1 MSYSHKDLASRGEA
15 ENLAEMII
23 SDHMR
28 FVCAE
33 KALIMWNE
41 RFQISCDLQNQRDAK
56 SNVSFYT
63 RRKVIALVEREES
76 LEAYR
81 MCEEL
86 GLFEDAAQED
96 SSTRGMLSK
105 LVYVDLLRAKRFS
118 EAIQFAKSFINE
130 ENERDKLF
138 TLIGYE
144 DVEDPRVADIMQSVS
159 RERVVDAVNKYLF
172 KKEVG
177 RPCSLLGLALN
188 HYNSIL
194 KYRRK

>member
-1 MSYSHKDLASRGEA
+1 MKDLANREEV
-15 ENLAEMII
+15 ENLAEMVI

-33 KALIMWNE
+33 KAFIMWNE
-41 RFQISCDLQNQRDAK
+41 RFRISYDLQSPKDTR

-63 RRKVIALVEREES
+63 RRKIVALIEREES
-76 LEAYR
+76 LEAYK
-81 MCEEL
+81 MCESL
-86 GLFEDAAQED
+86 KLFEDAGHEEGA
-96 SSTRGMLSK
+96 TRAMLSK
-105 LVYVDLLRAKRFS
+105 LVYVDLLRAKKFS

-144 DVEDPRVADIMQSVS
+144 DVGDPRVADIIQSVS
-159 RERVVDAVNKYLF
+159 REKVVDAVNKYLF
-172 KKEVG
+172 KREVG